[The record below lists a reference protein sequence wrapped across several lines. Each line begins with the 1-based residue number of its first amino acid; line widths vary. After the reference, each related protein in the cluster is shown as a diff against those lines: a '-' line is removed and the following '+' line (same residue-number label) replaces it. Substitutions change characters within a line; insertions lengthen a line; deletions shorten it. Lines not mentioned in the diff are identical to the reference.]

1 MTGSLLLQFNSI
13 GNWKLPVRGVRVAR
27 RPHPDL
33 AATTPLP
40 LLAGCGALCGSSSE
54 GSWGVSP
61 SLPPGAGASAEQPG
75 LAGALNPDI

>member
-33 AATTPLP
+33 AAAAPLS
-40 LLAGCGALCGSSSE
+40 LLAGCGAPCGSSSE

-61 SLPPGAGASAEQPG
+61 CSSSRGRSERRAARPGRGPK
-75 LAGALNPDI
+75 P